1 MVRQPCYITTSRICC
16 VEIIVTLIRLTEAAG
31 LALALS
37 AFASKPPE
45 PVVDFAPNY
54 NFSQPKTIGF

>member
-54 NFSQPKTIGF
+54 NFS